1 MRWTLL
7 VDPVGRPG
15 WQNMALDQTLLDL
28 AAGEGRGFLRL
39 YRWDPS
45 CLSFGRN
52 EPALRRYDRGE
63 IERQGLA
70 TVRRPTGGRAV
81 WHADEVTYA
90 MAAPAAAL
98 GSLSEAYRRIHEV
111 LASALRTLGAEALL
125 AGAPARAS
133 GVDAGACFASPAGGE
148 VMLHGRKA
156 IGSAQLREGGGLL
169 QHGSILL
176 GGSQAVVTAVTRG
189 SPPLDASIGLSAAV
203 GSRAEFHEV
212 ARAVAGAAAGAWGRD
227 WDQEEAD
234 WPALQAGM
242 ARHGVRF
249 QSGEWTWRR

>member
-39 YRWDPS
+39 YRWDPA

-52 EPALRRYDRGE
+52 EPALRRYDRAE
-63 IERQGLA
+63 IDRRRLD

-81 WHADEVTYA
+81 WHTNEVTYA
-90 MAAPAAAL
+90 VAAPVSAL
-98 GSLSEAYRRIHEV
+98 GSLPEAYRRIHEM
-111 LASALRTLGAEALL
+111 LATAIRTLGAQVLL
-125 AGAPARAS
+125 AGAPARSS

-156 IGSAQLREGGGLL
+156 VGSAQLREGGGLL

-176 GGSQAVVTAVTRG
+176 GGSQAVVSEVTRG
-189 SPPLDASIGLSAAV
+189 SPPLDASIGLDAAL
-203 GSRAEFHEV
+203 GAQAEFHQV
-212 ARAVAGAAAGAWGRD
+212 ARAVAAAAAGAWDGG

-242 ARHGVRF
+242 ARHGVKF
-249 QSGEWTWRR
+249 QSSEWTWRR